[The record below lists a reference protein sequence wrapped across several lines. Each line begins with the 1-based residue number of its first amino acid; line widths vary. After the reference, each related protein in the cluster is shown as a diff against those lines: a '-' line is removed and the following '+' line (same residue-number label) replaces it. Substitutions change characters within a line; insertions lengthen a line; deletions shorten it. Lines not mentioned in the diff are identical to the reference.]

1 MDEHPSAFYFESES
15 GSAVTP
21 EVGDTVTPTF
31 PAVTSASPLS
41 LGGEEESG
49 SGQGEGLYDNETSS
63 DFSIP
68 ERTERESEEEEPV
81 AGKKAVRGA
90 KKSALHL
97 QNAKGSGR
105 VLDIITMT
113 NPPSLNNKTTF
124 HSFLFFHF
132 YTGISCMQGT
142 TSPYRIQ

>member
-1 MDEHPSAFYFESES
+1 MTSESGQTPDDVDEHSSAFYFESES
-15 GSAVTP
+15 GSAVTS

-31 PAVTSASPLS
+31 PAVTSASPLL

-90 KKSALHL
+90 KKICITP
-97 QNAKGSGR
+97 AKCQGIGKSSGHHN
-105 VLDIITMT
+105 DD
-113 NPPSLNNKTTF
+113 
-124 HSFLFFHF
+124 
-132 YTGISCMQGT
+132 
-142 TSPYRIQ
+142 

>member
-1 MDEHPSAFYFESES
+1 MDEHSSAFYFESES
-15 GSAVTP
+15 GSAVTS
-21 EVGDTVTPTF
+21 EVGDTATPTF

-90 KKSALHL
+90 KQICITPAKCQGIGKS
-97 QNAKGSGR
+97 SGHHN
-105 VLDIITMT
+105 DD
-113 NPPSLNNKTTF
+113 
-124 HSFLFFHF
+124 
-132 YTGISCMQGT
+132 
-142 TSPYRIQ
+142 